1 MTAADPRSAAGT
13 RYALLLLGVVGLSA
27 AGIFYS
33 LAHAPA
39 MTMVAYRCLFAA
51 LLVLPLLALPRRGAR
66 TETRAPIRRS
76 DLVLSIVAGA
86 IFAIDLTLWA
96 VGLHYTSV
104 SSAMLMVS
112 TDPIWIALFGAMFF
126 AEKPRPLAV
135 GGILIAV
142 AGTAVVAGMDIRI
155 SGSALAGDALA
166 LAAAMAETWYFL
178 IGRRVRASLDTAR
191 YATIVYISC
200 AVCTWLM
207 LSATHYSPVIS
218 MHDIWLAVALALVV
232 TVMGHTL
239 ISRSLGYMPA
249 AVVAV
254 CILSQPL
261 IAALLAFLFLHQ
273 SVPLTTAIGGLIAL
287 AGIGLVAYANERAS
301 PGIDGATVV

>member
-1 MTAADPRSAAGT
+1 LTVAEPRGGAAA
-13 RYALLLLGVVGLSA
+13 RYALLFLGVVGLSC

-39 MTMVAYRCLFAA
+39 MTMVAYRCLFAVV
-51 LLVLPLLALPRRGAR
+51 LVLPLLALPRRDAR
-66 TETRAPIRRS
+66 TLARAPIRRS
-76 DLVLSIVAGA
+76 DLVLSVVAGA
-86 IFAIDLTLWA
+86 IFALDLTLWA

-112 TDPIWIALFGAMFF
+112 TDPIWIALFGALFF
-126 AEKPRPLAV
+126 AEKPKPLT
-135 GGILIAV
+135 V
-142 AGTAVVAGMDIRI
+142 AGIAAAVVGAAVVAGVDIRI
-155 SGSALAGDALA
+155 SGSALGGDALA

-178 IGRRVRASLDTAR
+178 IGRRVRARVDTAR

-200 AVCTWLM
+200 AACTWLM

-218 MHDIWLAVALALVV
+218 LHDVWLALALALVV

-261 IAALLAFLFLHQ
+261 IAAVLAFLFLHQ
-273 SVPLTTAIGGLIAL
+273 TVPVTTAVGGLIAL

-301 PGIDGATVV
+301 PGIDATVV

>member
-1 MTAADPRSAAGT
+1 LTAAQPRGAAAR

-51 LLVLPLLALPRRGAR
+51 LLVLPLLAIPRRGAQ
-66 TETRAPIRRS
+66 TQALAPIRRS
-76 DLVLSIVAGA
+76 DLALSIVAGA

-112 TDPIWIALFGAMFF
+112 TDPIWIALFGAIFF
-126 AEKPRPLAV
+126 AEKPKLLGMAGIAV
-135 GGILIAV
+135 AV

-155 SGSALAGDALA
+155 SGSALLGDALA

-178 IGRRVRASLDTAR
+178 IGRRVRARVDTAR

-200 AVCTWLM
+200 ALCTWLM

-218 MHDIWLAVALALVV
+218 VHDVWLAVALALVV

-261 IAALLAFLFLHQ
+261 IAAVLAFIFLHQ
-273 SVPLTTAIGGLIAL
+273 TVPLTTAIGGLIAL

>member
-1 MTAADPRSAAGT
+1 LTVAEPRGGAAA
-13 RYALLLLGVVGLSA
+13 RYALLLLGVVGLSF

-39 MTMVAYRCLFAA
+39 MTIVAYRCLFAV
-51 LLVLPLLALPRRGAR
+51 LLVLPLLALPRGGAR
-66 TETRAPIRRS
+66 TATREPIRRS

-86 IFAIDLTLWA
+86 IFALDLTLWA

-112 TDPIWIALFGAMFF
+112 TDPIWIALFGALFF

-135 GGILIAV
+135 AGIAV
-142 AGTAVVAGMDIRI
+142 AVVGTTVVAGMDIRI
-155 SGSALAGDALA
+155 SGSALGGDTLA
-166 LAAAMAETWYFL
+166 LAAALAETWYLL
-178 IGRRVRASLDTAR
+178 IGRRVRARVDTAR

-200 AVCTWLM
+200 AACTWVM
-207 LSATHYSPVIS
+207 LSALHFSPVIS
-218 MHDIWLAVALALVV
+218 MHDVWLAIALALVV

-261 IAALLAFLFLHQ
+261 IAAVLAFLFLHQ
-273 SVPLTTAIGGLIAL
+273 VVPVTTAAGGLIAL

-301 PGIDGATVV
+301 PGIDATVV

>member
-1 MTAADPRSAAGT
+1 VPRGGAAG
-13 RYALLLLGVVGLSA
+13 RYSLLLLGVVGLSC

-39 MTMVAYRCLFAA
+39 MVIVAYRSLFAVI
-51 LLVLPLLALPRRGAR
+51 LMLPLLALSRRGAR
-66 TETRAPIRRS
+66 AATQTPIQS
-76 DLVLSIVAGA
+76 GDLALSIVAGA
-86 IFAIDLTLWA
+86 LFALDLTLWA

-104 SSAMLMVS
+104 SSAMLFVS

-126 AEKPRPLAV
+126 AEKPKPLAV
-135 GGILIAV
+135 AGILVAV

-166 LAAAMAETWYFL
+166 LAAALAETWYLL
-178 IGRRVRASLDTAR
+178 IGRRVRAHVDTTR

-207 LSATHYSPVIS
+207 LWSARYSPEVS
-218 MHDIWLAVALALVV
+218 LNDVWLAIALALIV

-239 ISRSLGYMPA
+239 IQRSLGYMPA

-261 IAALLAFLFLHQ
+261 IAALLAFAILHQ
-273 SVPLTTAIGGLIAL
+273 RVPVTTAIGGLIAL
-287 AGIGLVAYANERAS
+287 AGIGLVAYANERVT
-301 PGIDGATVV
+301 PGIDTAIV

>member
-1 MTAADPRSAAGT
+1 LTVAEPRGGAAA
-13 RYALLLLGVVGLSA
+13 RYALLFLGVVGLSF

-39 MTMVAYRCLFAA
+39 MTMVAYRCLFAVV
-51 LLVLPLLALPRRGAR
+51 LVLPLLALPRRDAR
-66 TETRAPIRRS
+66 TLVRAPIRRS
-76 DLVLSIVAGA
+76 DLVLSVVAGA
-86 IFAIDLTLWA
+86 IFALDLTLWA

-112 TDPIWIALFGAMFF
+112 TDPIWIALFGALFF
-126 AEKPRPLAV
+126 AEKPKPLAV
-135 GGILIAV
+135 AGIAAAV
-142 AGTAVVAGMDIRI
+142 VGAAVVAGVDIRI
-155 SGSALAGDALA
+155 SGSALGGDALA

-178 IGRRVRASLDTAR
+178 IGRRVRARVDTAR

-200 AVCTWLM
+200 AACTWIM

-218 MHDIWLAVALALVV
+218 LHDVWLALALALIV

-261 IAALLAFLFLHQ
+261 IAAVLAFLFLHQ
-273 SVPLTTAIGGLIAL
+273 TVPVTTAVGGLIAL

-301 PGIDGATVV
+301 PGIDAAAV